1 MEVLVKR
8 AVLWCFVA
16 LAPVL
21 TLGSVVSASA
31 AQATVAAAASGSFR
45 AITFPGAAVT
55 QPNNI
60 NDNGVIV
67 GCYQNTRG
75 PLRGFIDRAGR
86 FSTVNDPAAGRNAPV
101 TACLLGVNKRGTV
114 DGFYVSSTGVQH
126 GFVDRGGR
134 FTTINAPGAGRLA
147 GEGTEATTINDSGAI
162 GGLYIDSRRVL
173 HGFVLAGGRFRFVN
187 DPHAGKAVSQGTYV
201 TGISD
206 SGLVVG
212 TYVDS
217 RNVQH
222 GFEDQ
227 AGRFTT
233 IDHANA
239 AQRPRKGTFV
249 GCVSLQTREL
259 TGTYF
264 LASGPGI
271 GFAGQVGHFR
281 TISDP
286 AATAGTGPSCANDS
300 GRIVGD
306 YSTVGGVLHGF
317 EFIP

>member
-1 MEVLVKR
+1 VKR
-8 AVLWCFVA
+8 AVLWCLVA

-21 TLGSVVSASA
+21 VLGPVASASA
-31 AQATVAAAASGSFR
+31 AQATVRAAASGSFR
-45 AITFPGAAVT
+45 NITFPGAAVT
-55 QPNNI
+55 EPNNI

-86 FSTVNDPAAGRNAPV
+86 FTTVNDPAAGRNAQA
-101 TACLLGVNKRGTV
+101 TACLLGVNKRGTT

-134 FTTINAPGAGRLA
+134 FTTINAAGAGRMA
-147 GEGTEATTINDSGAI
+147 GEGTEATTINDAGAI
-162 GGLYIDSRRVL
+162 GGLFIDSRQVV
-173 HGFVLAGGRFRFVN
+173 HGFVLAGGRFLVVN
-187 DPHAGKAVSQGTYV
+187 DPHAGRARFQGTSV
-201 TGISD
+201 GGISD
-206 SGLVVG
+206 GGLVVG
-212 TYVDS
+212 TYLDS
-217 RNVQH
+217 RGVQH
-222 GFEDQ
+222 GFEDR

-239 AQRPRKGTFV
+239 AQRPGRGTFV
-249 GCVSLQTREL
+249 GCISLQTREL
-259 TGTYF
+259 TGDYF

-281 TISDP
+281 TVSDP

-300 GRIVGD
+300 GRIVGV
-306 YSTVGGVLHGF
+306 YFVGSALHGF